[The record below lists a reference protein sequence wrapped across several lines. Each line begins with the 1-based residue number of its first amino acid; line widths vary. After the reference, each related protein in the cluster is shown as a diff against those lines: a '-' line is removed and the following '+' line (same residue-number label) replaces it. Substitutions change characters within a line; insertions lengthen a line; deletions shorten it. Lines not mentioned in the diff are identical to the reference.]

1 MISKEALA
9 NVDENPLRSCEQEEI
24 ALINVIN
31 VSFQSKWVKQMASG
45 LDEKLSSPT
54 ETSDI
59 ISNPSIG

>member
-1 MISKEALA
+1 MFSKEALA

-31 VSFQSKWVKQMASG
+31 ISFQSKLVKQMASG